1 MTIGDSPLGP
11 TNADCPIWQP
21 SMRVFLFIDS
31 AITYF
36 LLSFSCLVV
45 MHVYCSLH
53 AIVDF
58 YSTQALSCEHPKP
71 THHNASLHLHQR
83 SLLHPDALESDL
95 LVKLSASC
103 ALEDLQ
109 ENLLSS
115 LHRLGWTEKVT
126 ALATELLR
134 AGRCETFDD
143 VMAAVLA
150 SAEGRSHPALGPNV
164 ANGESTNGTKET
176 NGIKKGNKAKDHSY
190 DPLKYIE
197 EIDIRIPETVVDEG
211 VRGLKDIIREV
222 ADLEGESAPN
232 GDKK

>member
-1 MTIGDSPLGP
+1 MPPSAS
-11 TNADCPIWQP
+11 TNGV
-21 SMRVFLFIDS
+21 S
-31 AITYF
+31 
-36 LLSFSCLVV
+36 
-45 MHVYCSLH
+45 
-53 AIVDF
+53 
-58 YSTQALSCEHPKP
+58 ST
-71 THHNASLHLHQR
+71 
-83 SLLHPDALESDL
+83 PDALESDL

-109 ENLLSS
+109 ENLLGS
-115 LHRLGWTEKVT
+115 LHRLGWTDKVT
-126 ALATELLR
+126 TLATELLR

-150 SAEGRSHPALGPNV
+150 SAEGRSHPALGSKS
-164 ANGESTNGTKET
+164 ANGETTNGTKDT
-176 NGIKKGNKAKDHSY
+176 NGIRKGNKPKDHQPY

>member
-1 MTIGDSPLGP
+1 MKAHIVP
-11 TNADCPIWQP
+11 
-21 SMRVFLFIDS
+21 
-31 AITYF
+31 
-36 LLSFSCLVV
+36 FS
-45 MHVYCSLH
+45 HP
-53 AIVDF
+53 
-58 YSTQALSCEHPKP
+58 QALSCEPRNSHATMPP
-71 THHNASLHLHQR
+71 STSTNGAS
-83 SLLHPDALESDL
+83 STPDALESDL
-95 LVKLSASC
+95 LVKLSASS

-109 ENLLSS
+109 ENLLGS
-115 LHRLGWTEKVT
+115 LHRLGWTDKVT
-126 ALATELLR
+126 TLATELLR

-150 SAEGRSHPALGPNV
+150 SAEGRTHPALGAKL
-164 ANGESTNGTKET
+164 ANGETTNGTKET
-176 NGIKKGNKAKDHSY
+176 NGVKKGNKVKDHPHPY